1 MDASWAPALGDG
13 TGMSTNTYF
22 LGFAAAAMVMYY
34 FKKRSNVDDDNL
46 FQREKDHRSSLMD
59 YVRNPFNKNNKDNND
74 DFDEMI

>member
-1 MDASWAPALGDG
+1 MGSSWAPAIGDD

-34 FKKRSNVDDDNL
+34 FKKKSNVDDDNL

-59 YVRNPFNKNNKDNND
+59 YVRNPFNRNNKDND